1 MGKKIVFLDIDGTL
15 SLMDGTILESSIYAC
30 TKARANGH
38 KIYLCT
44 GRSRPEVFGDIW
56 DIGFDG
62 LIGAGGAY
70 IEVDNQVLLYRKLSL
85 KQCQQ
90 AVDFFNEKEIDFFLE
105 CNSGIYT
112 SKNFLPVIEEIVYGD
127 ISEAQLNE
135 IKQRNEYHP
144 FLALMIS
151 GETNL
156 YRDDVNKI
164 SFLGSNRTDFSEISA
179 KFKNEFSIIHGSVD
193 LFGRNSGELGALGI
207 NKGSAIKMLLEHIGG
222 SIDNCYAI
230 GDGINDLQMFECCAK
245 SVAMGNAHP
254 EIKAIADFVTSSN
267 EENGVYEAFE
277 YLGLLD

>member
-1 MGKKIVFLDIDGTL
+1 MGKKIAFLDIDGTL

-44 GRSRPEVFGDIW
+44 GRSKHEVFGEIW

-62 LIGAGGAY
+62 LIGAGGAH
-70 IEVDNQVLLYRKLSL
+70 IEVGNQVLLHRTLSL
-85 KQCQQ
+85 EQCQQ
-90 AVDFFNEKEIDFFLE
+90 AVDFFDEKRIDFFLE
-105 CNSGIYT
+105 CDSGIYT
-112 SKNFLPVIEEIVYGD
+112 SKYFLPVMEKIVYGD
-127 ISEAQLNE
+127 ICEAQINE

-144 FLALMIS
+144 FLALMTS

-164 SFLGSNRTDFSEISA
+164 SFLGNNTIDISEIKA
-179 KFKNEFSIIHGSVD
+179 RFENEFSIIGGSVD
-193 LFGRNSGELGALGI
+193 LFGKNSGELGALGI
-207 NKGSAIKMLLEHIGG
+207 NKASAIKVLLEHIDG

-230 GDGINDLQMFECCAK
+230 GDGINDLEMFECCAK

-254 EIKAIADFVTSSN
+254 EIKAIADFVVSSN